1 MNKKDIY
8 RNTDAVSL
16 TAAGALNHYRFLML
30 LLLFSA
36 LFLLPEAM
44 AQLPVGDGLDLP
56 GIGADAKWYQKL
68 GGAIIFGLVIL
79 FIGGLLF
86 GLAMAVISLFRL
98 IGDAKETGE
107 WGKVIVQVIIIL
119 IIIAFAFAIFY
130 LANEFG
136 FNPLKEYLGL

>member
-1 MNKKDIY
+1 MIKNDFPGS
-8 RNTDAVSL
+8 SL
-16 TAAGALNHYRFLML
+16 AAAIAPPGILHHSRFLFLILLLSML
-30 LLLFSA
+30 LFQ
-36 LFLLPEAM
+36 PEAM

-56 GIGADAKWYQKL
+56 GVGSDAKWYQKL